1 MSGRPLARRSE
12 GYNTPAQRSACGSL
26 RLADLSLPLTY
37 AATTGQPVW
46 LVPQA
51 DICAVFLP
59 QWSKLSAAAGPRAT
73 TAQLGHLVQALSGRK
88 PRMR

>member
-12 GYNTPAQRSACGSL
+12 GYTPAQRSACGSL